1 MKKIRFIILASFVF
15 LSACTKDINS
25 LNVNTKAASNVPSAT
40 LFTYGEKKLVDYY
53 TTTSVGVAPF
63 RVISQEWTENS
74 YVYEAVYNFAAY
86 QANVGWWND
95 LYQNTLSNLQS
106 AKNQF
111 ALDILDPKAAANASR
126 IADVLEVYAYDLL
139 LNTYGNI
146 PYSQALNKSIP
157 FPKYDDAKTVYT
169 DLLMRLDTCI
179 AGLDPSSGSIG
190 SADLIYGGDPA
201 QWKKF
206 AATLKLKMAIRLAD
220 VDASTA
226 STKALE
232 AVTSGVFTS
241 NSDNATLSYDPSSP
255 GNSNPIWQALD
266 YSGRHD
272 FVPASLIV
280 NTMVGWNDPRLPLYF
295 AQYNGGYSGGIPG
308 NANGYG
314 AFSDFSAQMQ
324 TAAYP
329 GIILDY
335 AQTEFLLAEAVERG
349 IAVGGTAAS
358 HYNNAITAS
367 IEFWG
372 GSASDAAT
380 YLAQPAVAYAT
391 AAGTWQQKLGY
402 QKWIANYNMNW
413 DSWTDIRRLGYPN
426 LDVVSPPVG
435 AHGNLPLRLTYPS
448 NESGS
453 NSTNWANAVKALPGG
468 QDVVTAKLFWMP

>member
-1 MKKIRFIILASFVF
+1 
-15 LSACTKDINS
+15 
-25 LNVNTKAASNVPSAT
+25 
-40 LFTYGEKKLVDYY
+40 
-53 TTTSVGVAPF
+53 
-63 RVISQEWTENS
+63 
-74 YVYEAVYNFAAY
+74 VYEAVYNIAAY
-86 QANVGWWND
+86 QANAGFWNE
-95 LYQNTLSNLQS
+95 LYAGLNTAPATPGVLANLQA
-106 AKNQF
+106 AKSKF
-111 ALDILDPKAAANASR
+111 ASDILDPKAAANATR
-126 IADVLEVYAYDLL
+126 IADILEVFAFDLL

-146 PYSQALNKSIP
+146 PYTQALNNTIP

-169 DLLMRLDTCI
+169 DLLLRLDTCI
-179 AGLDPSSGSIG
+179 AGLDLNSGSLG
-190 SADLIYGGDPA
+190 SADLIYGGDPTA
-201 QWKKF
+201 WKKF

-220 VDASTA
+220 VDAATA
-226 STKALE
+226 STKAME
-232 AVTSGVFTS
+232 AVSAGVFTS
-241 NSDNATLSYDPSSP
+241 NSDNATLAYDQSSP
-255 GNSNPIWQALD
+255 SNSNPIWRALV

-280 NTMVGWNDPRLPLYF
+280 STMVGWNDPRLPLYF
-295 AQYNGGYSGGIPG
+295 KKYNGAYSGGIPG

-324 TAAYP
+324 TASYP

-367 IEFWG
+367 IEYWG
-372 GSASDAAT
+372 GAASDAAT

-391 AAGTWQQKLGY
+391 ATGTWQQKLGY

-435 AHGNLPLRLTYPS
+435 AHGNLPLRFNYPS

-453 NSTNWANAVKALPGG
+453 NAINWADAVKALPGG
-468 QDVVTAKLFWMP
+468 QDLLSAKLFWMP